1 MDEGGIHE
9 EHPFLTPI
17 EDRDP
22 ARRLRGR
29 LTAPVTIVT
38 AGAIDDRSGLTVSS
52 ILVAEGDPP
61 LVYLLISSTCDLWYA
76 IEESGR
82 FVVHIATSEHRE
94 AADIFAGIRPAP
106 GGVFAGRDVEQSQYG
121 PVLNDFVNRA
131 FCTLLEAREES
142 HSLLVSAR
150 IDTLDLED
158 LVDPLAY
165 FRGRYRLLD

>member
-22 ARRLRGR
+22 ARQFRGR
-29 LTAPVTIVT
+29 LTAPVTIIT
-38 AGAIDDRSGLTVSS
+38 AGGVGDRTGLTVSS

-61 LVYLLISSTCDLWYA
+61 VIYVLISPTSDLWYA

-82 FVVHIATSEHRE
+82 FVVHVATSEHRD
-94 AADIFAGIRPAP
+94 AADSFAGMRPAP
-106 GGVFAGRDVEQSQYG
+106 GGLFAGRDVAQSGYG
-121 PVLNDFVNRA
+121 PVLRDIVNRA
-131 FCTLLEAREES
+131 FCTLVEAREES
-142 HSLLVSAR
+142 HLLLVSAT

-158 LVDPLAY
+158 LADPLAY
-165 FRGRYRLLD
+165 FRGRYRLFG